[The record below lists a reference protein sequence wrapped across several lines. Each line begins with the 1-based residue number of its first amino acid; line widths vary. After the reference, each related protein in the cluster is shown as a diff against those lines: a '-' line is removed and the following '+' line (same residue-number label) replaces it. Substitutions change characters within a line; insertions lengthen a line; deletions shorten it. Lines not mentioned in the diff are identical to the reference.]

1 MRKLGW
7 PAAACFSRKHVF
19 SENSVLHYDPRSPRT
34 PHNSDC
40 FDPKQTGNRNPA
52 GCKTILQ
59 QTSASFQFLAR
70 DNLRQLSVHC
80 ENCCILYYVG
90 LVLTRPL
97 MLIISVKS
105 ILHPQC
111 VTTASNWHRRTM
123 NQYWDIKNCT
133 IYLIGLKIHWY
144 EVHTTLDVD
153 FLSRLQIFISTSH
166 IHLQI
171 FIPITYLQL
180 HICITYISRKLSIL
194 QDVYDSFKTMH
205 SPISHMGLQQK
216 SNTQFVAK
224 HR

>member
-1 MRKLGW
+1 MTLLLLLLSHFSFPPLGQKCFPTLPSRLSHIYLLTRKFRW
-7 PAAACFSRKHVF
+7 PAACFSRKHVF

-123 NQYWDIKNCT
+123 NQYWDIKNRT
-133 IYLIGLKIHWY
+133 IYLIGLKN
-144 EVHTTLDVD
+144 TLIWSTHDIGC
-153 FLSRLQIFISTSH
+153 RL
-166 IHLQI
+166 
-171 FIPITYLQL
+171 P
-180 HICITYISRKLSIL
+180 
-194 QDVYDSFKTMH
+194 V
-205 SPISHMGLQQK
+205 
-216 SNTQFVAK
+216 
-224 HR
+224 